1 MTIIPFLERRVI
13 FNLVYSEYATE
24 EDALQRGEAASP
36 RGTSMKLLHVDS
48 SILGQHSASRELG
61 AAIVARWQRDVRGI
75 EVEYRDLAANPLP
88 HLNGASLAQADAD
101 EAATAAAVMDEFL
114 SADVIVVG
122 APMYNFG
129 IPSQLKAW
137 IDRVAVAGKTFR
149 YTANGPQGL
158 AGGKKVIVAATYGGL
173 HPVES
178 GRNFVEPYLRQVF
191 GFIGIADVEFV
202 DAAGLNISPEQ
213 RSLAL
218 ETAEQRIEAMSLP
231 LAA

>member
-1 MTIIPFLERRVI
+1 
-13 FNLVYSEYATE
+13 
-24 EDALQRGEAASP
+24 
-36 RGTSMKLLHVDS
+36 MKLLHLDS

-61 AAIVARWQRDVRGI
+61 AAIVARWQRDVRGL
-75 EVEYRDLAANPLP
+75 EVTHRDLAANPLP
-88 HLNGASLAQADAD
+88 HLSGASLAQADAD

-149 YTANGPQGL
+149 YTAEGPQGL
-158 AGGKKVIVAATYGGL
+158 AGGKQVIVVATYGGK

-191 GFIGIADVEFV
+191 AFLGITDVEFV
-202 DAAGLNISPEQ
+202 SADSLSVSHEQ
-213 RSLAL
+213 RAKSMSAAN
-218 ETAEQRIEAMSLP
+218 ERIDVALP

>member
-1 MTIIPFLERRVI
+1 
-13 FNLVYSEYATE
+13 
-24 EDALQRGEAASP
+24 
-36 RGTSMKLLHVDS
+36 MKLLHLDS

-61 AAIVARWQRDVRGI
+61 AAIVARWQRDVRGL
-75 EVEYRDLAANPLP
+75 EVTYRDLAADPLP
-88 HLNGASLAQADAD
+88 HLSGGSLAQADAD

-149 YTANGPQGL
+149 YTADGPQGL
-158 AGGKKVIVAATYGGL
+158 AGGKQVIVAATYGGK

-191 GFIGIADVEFV
+191 AFLGIDDVEFV
-202 DAAGLNISPEQ
+202 SADGLSVSPEQ
-213 RSLAL
+213 RVTSISA
-218 ETAEQRIEAMSLP
+218 ARARIDVALP

>member
-1 MTIIPFLERRVI
+1 
-13 FNLVYSEYATE
+13 
-24 EDALQRGEAASP
+24 
-36 RGTSMKLLHVDS
+36 MKLLHLDS
-48 SILGQHSASRELG
+48 SILGDNSASRALS
-61 AAIVARWQRDVRGI
+61 AAIVSRWQRETPGL
-75 EVEYRDLAANPLP
+75 EVLHRDLAGEHALP
-88 HLNGASLAQADAD
+88 HLDDASLAKADPT
-101 EAATAAAVMDEFL
+101 EAARSARALQDFL
-114 SADVIVVG
+114 AADVIVLG

-137 IDRVAVAGKTFR
+137 IDRVMVAGKTFR
-149 YTANGPQGL
+149 YTAAGPQGL
-158 AGGKKVIVAATYGGL
+158 TGNKQVIVAATYGGQ
-173 HPVES
+173 HPLDS

-191 GFIGIADVEFV
+191 GFIGIADVEFI

>member
-1 MTIIPFLERRVI
+1 
-13 FNLVYSEYATE
+13 
-24 EDALQRGEAASP
+24 
-36 RGTSMKLLHVDS
+36 MKLLHLDS

-75 EVEYRDLAANPLP
+75 EVTYRDLAANPLP
-88 HLNGASLAQADAD
+88 HLSGGSLAQANAD

-149 YTANGPQGL
+149 YTEKGPEGL
-158 AGGKKVIVAATYGGL
+158 AGNKKVIIA
-173 HPVES
+173 S
-178 GRNFVEPYLRQVF
+178 GRGGIHTDAPTDFQETYLRQVF
-191 GFIGIADVEFV
+191 GFLGVTDIEFV
-202 DAAGLNISPEQ
+202 RAEGVAYSPQHRSDAIAGALASIPEPM
-213 RSLAL
+213 R
-218 ETAEQRIEAMSLP
+218 

>member
-1 MTIIPFLERRVI
+1 
-13 FNLVYSEYATE
+13 
-24 EDALQRGEAASP
+24 
-36 RGTSMKLLHVDS
+36 MKLLHLDS

-75 EVEYRDLAANPLP
+75 EVTYRDLAANPLP
-88 HLNGASLAQADAD
+88 HLSGGALAQADAD

-149 YTANGPQGL
+149 YTADGPQGL
-158 AGGKKVIVAATYGGL
+158 AGGKQVIVAATYGGK

-191 GFIGIADVEFV
+191 AFLGIDDVEFV
-202 DAAGLNISPEQ
+202 SADGLSVSPEQ
-213 RSLAL
+213 RVTSISA
-218 ETAEQRIEAMSLP
+218 ARARIDVALP

>member
-1 MTIIPFLERRVI
+1 
-13 FNLVYSEYATE
+13 
-24 EDALQRGEAASP
+24 
-36 RGTSMKLLHVDS
+36 MKLLHLDS
-48 SILGQHSASRELG
+48 SILGDNSASRALS
-61 AAIVARWQRDVRGI
+61 AAIVARWQRETPGL
-75 EVEYRDLAANPLP
+75 EVLHRDLAGEHALP
-88 HLNGASLAQADAD
+88 HLDGASLAKADPT
-101 EAATAAAVMDEFL
+101 EAARSARALEDFL
-114 SADVIVVG
+114 AADVIVLG

-137 IDRVAVAGKTFR
+137 IDRVMVAGKTFR
-149 YTANGPQGL
+149 YTAAGPQGL
-158 AGGKKVIVAATYGGL
+158 TGNKQVIVAATYGGQ
-173 HPVES
+173 HPFDS

-218 ETAEQRIEAMSLP
+218 ETAEQRIEAMPLP

>member
-1 MTIIPFLERRVI
+1 MNV
-13 FNLVYSEYATE
+13 
-24 EDALQRGEAASP
+24 
-36 RGTSMKLLHVDS
+36 LHLDS
-48 SILGQHSASRELG
+48 SVLGQNSASRALT
-61 AAIVARWQRDVRGI
+61 AAIVARLQREAPNAQVLH
-75 EVEYRDLAANPLP
+75 RDLAGEHALP
-88 HLNGASLAQADAD
+88 HLDGASLAKADAT
-101 EAATAAAVMDEFL
+101 EAARSARAMDDFL
-114 SADVIVVG
+114 AADVIVIG

-149 YTANGPQGL
+149 YTAEGPQGL

-191 GFIGIADVEFV
+191 GFLGIDDIEFV
-202 DAAGLNISPEQ
+202 SAEGLNISPELRMQ
-213 RSLAL
+213 AL
-218 ETAEQRIEAMSLP
+218 ETAQERIDTTLP